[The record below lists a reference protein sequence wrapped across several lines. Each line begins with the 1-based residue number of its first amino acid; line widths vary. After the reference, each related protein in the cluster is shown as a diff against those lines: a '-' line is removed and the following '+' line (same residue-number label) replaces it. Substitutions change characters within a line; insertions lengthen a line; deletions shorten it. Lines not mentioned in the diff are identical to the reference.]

1 MSLFRC
7 LEVNGMRCVV
17 YAKGGK
23 TVFVLHLSLLKKKT
37 TSSLE
42 MIYFPEDPFNPHSI
56 MVTKRNNLLF
66 SLSQTNKQN
75 YKQTKLQTNKITNK
89 QPNKT
94 TCLFL

>member
-17 YAKGGK
+17 YAKGRK
-23 TVFVLHLSLLKKKT
+23 TVFVLHLKKKT

-66 SLSQTNKQN
+66 LSEPN
-75 YKQTKLQTNKITNK
+75 KQTKLQTNKITNK